1 MHSSIFIILALF
13 AASTLSLLLS
23 AFCSGSEMAFF
34 SVSRGRILH
43 LAREGS
49 KAASIV
55 QNAFSDMSST
65 LTSILVGNN
74 LANVCFSSATAAL
87 SVKLFPYSDLG
98 RTFWSAGAAIVVLYL
113 GEFLPKLFC
122 SSRPLRRILLL
133 APIFKWFAIILS
145 PFTKAA
151 VWVTNLFI
159 RGGETSY
166 RVTAN
171 DLLKILQDRKD
182 GVKLTDLE
190 SALISRILVLRKKG
204 EFITE
209 ESLLSVIDED

>member
-1 MHSSIFIILALF
+1 MPDFDFTVFLLLAALI
-13 AASTLSLLLS
+13 LSLMLS
-23 AFCSGSEMAFF
+23 AFCSGTEMSFF

-74 LANVCFSSATAAL
+74 LANVCFSSAAAAL
-87 SVKLFPYSDLG
+87 SERLFPYSDSG
-98 RTFWSAGAAIVVLYL
+98 RVVLSVAAAVVVLYL
-113 GEFLPKLFC
+113 GEFLPKLLC
-122 SSRPLRRILLL
+122 SSRPLRRILFL
-133 APIFKWFAIILS
+133 APFFKWFTAVLS
-145 PFTKAA
+145 PFTRAA
-151 VWVTNLFI
+151 VWVTDFFV
-159 RGGETSY
+159 REGETSY

-182 GVKLTDLE
+182 GVRLTDLE
-190 SALISRILVLRKKG
+190 SVLISRILVLRKKG

-209 ESLLSVIDED
+209 DSLLSVIDED